1 MRLSEPPGRS
11 CEGGTERGA
20 SEGSDCSLI
29 PARALVNGS
38 RTGSRDP
45 CALYREGSR
54 LLLPPQGSGGRPG
67 VSCAC
72 SKRGGPHLPPQN
84 AGHAGHVSWAG
95 PGSVAGE
102 NPASS
107 PPPQGYAHKQSG
119 HGTARTLRVRTTR
132 PPAQDPG
139 LSPHTTVPS
148 PHGSQVP
155 SKRAGAEPRGSR
167 EGTEAA
173 PGSCLQQHALPKRQC
188 YPSGCLNTNHQ
199 HNHQHSH

>member
-20 SEGSDCSLI
+20 SEGSYCSLI

-107 PPPQGYAHKQSG
+107 PPPGLRTQAEWPRHRQDAESVHNSPSSSG
-119 HGTARTLRVRTTR
+119 
-132 PPAQDPG
+132 PG
-139 LSPHTTVPS
+139 LVTPH
-148 PHGSQVP
+148 HGP
-155 SKRAGAEPRGSR
+155 EPPRQ
-167 EGTEAA
+167 
-173 PGSCLQQHALPKRQC
+173 PGSLQEGGRRAQRLQGRDRGRPRLMSAAACSP
-188 YPSGCLNTNHQ
+188 
-199 HNHQHSH
+199 